1 MKFKLIA
8 SIIIGGIVFTKNP
21 NLTEEII
28 DVDEDLVQKNDL
40 IKRGYLEE
48 IEPESGEG
56 INEEGLTE
64 EEKAKKS
71 DKKPPKK

>member
-48 IEPESGEG
+48 IEQIEES
-56 INEEGLTE
+56 EESLTE
-64 EEKAKKS
+64 EEKAKKA

>member
-48 IEPESGEG
+48 IEQIEES
-56 INEEGLTE
+56 EEGLTE

>member
-8 SIIIGGIVFTKNP
+8 SIIIGGLVFTKNP

-48 IEPESGEG
+48 IEQIEES
-56 INEEGLTE
+56 EEGLTE
-64 EEKAKKS
+64 DEKAKKA

>member
-48 IEPESGEG
+48 IEES
-56 INEEGLTE
+56 EEGLTE

>member
-8 SIIIGGIVFTKNP
+8 SIIIGGLVFTKNT

-48 IEPESGEG
+48 IEPDDE
-56 INEEGLTE
+56 NLTE
-64 EEKAKKS
+64 EEKAKKA